1 MARNGRAMRS
11 LVRLRSSFELK
22 PLVFSSSSS
31 QRYGVINHAYFRT
44 GKGIPSTRCESY
56 SPGWSIRSPSPKYI
70 IRKSFSQDHGLA
82 VSYRL
87 PDQPK
92 YYAFN
97 GGRRDFDDFYEDI
110 QSSLLRKD
118 YHALTKAFRAAGNNS
133 LDFIRSLPENTFTEI
148 LAHLQPKNDL
158 SKILIPYS
166 RLSPATVQQLHL
178 PSSYHVVRRYL
189 LNAIYILDQRKNS
202 GRNLSVVDYSI
213 ILGFARW
220 LGLKDIADTFWKS
233 MQADNIVPDLRCY
246 NNYLGAVV
254 SNLRHDPDARQARRV
269 TTFRTEARCKPSP
282 SARFAAYQVGTGGIK
297 GSVLKLHHEMLKREI
312 VPDEETFRLLIL
324 GFGREGDLDTVKK
337 LLRQVWKIDVAA
349 VVDGLGGRDSQ
360 HELDVSPSSPLHP
373 SPFLIYAIAHVFS
386 INNEIPTA
394 LKLVDH
400 ISQNYNVKVFDYVW
414 HELLNWTF
422 VLSLPRQASR
432 NEQAILPKA
441 SVQKLWEVMRNEP
454 YNVRPTMDMYN
465 KLIKSF
471 FRQQRTRDMW
481 HYMCEALPLYEAMR
495 KETRYLNKTLHRVLK
510 LSQPVGTLEQK
521 YNRSRLNEKA
531 SRLFLKRWVR
541 LLLGSMRSWR
551 RVDGSLYWS
560 TILIPKIVLEWK
572 EFMPSNVWYD
582 IPAGRVSIVFRT
594 NEEKETYQGRIMKAM
609 DTNDRVASKHNRLPE
624 RDGSRYVLTRRQQRA
639 HAQRGSVP
647 AREQNQ
653 AE

>member
-1 MARNGRAMRS
+1 MARNGRAMRT

-22 PLVFSSSSS
+22 PFFSSSF
-31 QRYGVINHAYFRT
+31 QRYGLNRNAHLHT
-44 GKGIPSTRCESY
+44 GKAILSTRCESY
-56 SPGWSIRSPSPKYI
+56 SSGRSFQSTSLQYI
-70 IRKSFSQDHGLA
+70 IRKSFSEDHGPA

-92 YYAFN
+92 YHEFN
-97 GGRRDFDDFYEDI
+97 DGRKSLDEFYEDI

-118 YHALTKAFRAAGNNS
+118 YYGLTKVFRASGDNS
-133 LDFIRSLPENTFTEI
+133 LEFIRSLPENTFTEI

-178 PSSYHVVRRYL
+178 PSSYHVIRRYL
-189 LNAIYILDQRKNS
+189 LDAVHILDQRKNS

-220 LGLKDIADTFWKS
+220 LGLKDIANTFWKS
-233 MQADNIVPDLRCY
+233 MQVDNVVPDLRCY
-246 NNYLGAVV
+246 NNYLGAIV
-254 SNLRHDPDARQARRV
+254 SNLRHDPDARQSHRV
-269 TTFRTEARCKPSP
+269 TTFRTEARCRPSP
-282 SARFAAYQVGTGGIK
+282 SARFAAYHVGIGGIK
-297 GSVLKLHHEMLKREI
+297 DSALDIHREMLKSEI

-324 GFGREGDLDTVKK
+324 GVGREGDLDTVKK
-337 LLRQVWKIDVAA
+337 LLRQVWRIDVAA
-349 VVDGLGGRDSQ
+349 IVDGLEEGNSK
-360 HELDVSPSSPLHP
+360 HELDVLPTSPLHP
-373 SPFLIYAIAHVFS
+373 TPFLVYAVAHVFS

-400 ISQNYNVKVFDYVW
+400 ISQTYNVKVFDYVW

-465 KLIKSF
+465 KLIKSL

-495 KETRYLNKTLHRVLK
+495 KETRYLNMILHRVLK
-510 LSQPVGTLEQK
+510 LSQPVETLQQK

-560 TILIPKIVLEWK
+560 TRVIPEIVLEWK
-572 EFMPSNVWYD
+572 DFMPSNVWYD
-582 IPAGRVSIVFRT
+582 IPAGRVSIVRT
-594 NEEKETYQGRIMKAM
+594 NEEKKMHQGRIMKAM
-609 DTNDRVASKHNRLPE
+609 NTNDRVARKHDRLPE
-624 RDGSRYVLTRRQQRA
+624 KDGNRYVLTHRQQRA
-639 HAQRGSVP
+639 LAERRIVP
-647 AREQNQ
+647 MREQDHT
-653 AE
+653 E